1 LPRRGTGHTW
11 PAAELRPTPTGANLH
26 GVTSIEI
33 PRLTEGDVVDLI
45 LADHR
50 LFEDL
55 LHFVRDKTKDRD
67 VGRKALADVVVAHA
81 VAEELHVYPAL
92 VHKRAVDEEEVE
104 HSKHEHLEGNERL
117 LELLQV
123 EDVQSEDFDEAV
135 ENLTKALAHHLDEEE
150 REILNPARTDV
161 EDSVKRDL
169 GKNFAEERNRQL
181 ETGPGNVDTLR
192 QLIQKERAEST
203 R

>member
-1 LPRRGTGHTW
+1 MTGT
-11 PAAELRPTPTGANLH
+11 NLH
-26 GVTSIEI
+26 GVTTIEI
-33 PRLTEGDVVDLI
+33 PHLTEGDVVDLI
-45 LADHR
+45 VADHR

-55 LHFVRDKTKDRD
+55 LHFVRDKTKDRAA
-67 VGRKALADVVVAHA
+67 GRKALADVVVAHA
-81 VAEELHVYPAL
+81 IAEELHVYPTL

-123 EDVQSEDFDEAV
+123 DDVQSEDFDEAV
-135 ENLTKALAHHLDEEE
+135 EKLTKALAHHLDEEE

-169 GKNFAEERNRQL
+169 GKKFAEERNRQL
-181 ETGPGNVDTLR
+181 DQGPGNVETLR
-192 QLIQKERAEST
+192 ALIEKERAESKS
-203 R
+203 